1 MCVRGKRANHV
12 ELDAIR
18 TRYWIR
24 ITTIVFSQPDT
35 FTHRTRYHPHRL
47 SCLKTLVLYQRFVV
61 SSIICKNIPRL
72 LLNWF
77 PRNTHFIVL
86 PRRSNVNDTR
96 HTHTRVHYPCF
107 YYVSISLH
115 PGLKIYESIAK
126 HQQHM
131 QHLHNGTHTKNLH
144 INTRTFSHTKQ
155 IVNVVCWYDFF
166 VYK

>member
-35 FTHRTRYHPHRL
+35 FTHTTRYHPHRL

-96 HTHTRVHYPCF
+96 HTHTRVPVPMLLLCIDFTTSRLENIWINRQTPTTHATPSQRYTHEQF
-107 YYVSISLH
+107 T
-115 PGLKIYESIAK
+115 
-126 HQQHM
+126 HQHE
-131 QHLHNGTHTKNLH
+131 NIFTHKTNCQCCLLV
-144 INTRTFSHTKQ
+144 RLF
-155 IVNVVCWYDFF
+155 CL
-166 VYK
+166 